1 MRRPAPAGRIVRFSD
16 LDGAAIGVW
25 GAGREIAAFAAELER
40 LLPAARIV
48 AAAFDAPPSPAER
61 EALRSPGARIVA
73 GGEAVRA
80 LRECELV
87 VRSPGVSIH
96 RPELRALRDAGTPVT
111 TATSL
116 WLEEHGGEGVLGVSG
131 TKGKST
137 TAALAGHLARA
148 AGRTVALAGNIG
160 VPAIE
165 LLSREPAQVVVLEL
179 SSYQIADLSR
189 GPEVA
194 LMTNL
199 FREHVDWHG
208 SERAYREDKLRLLA
222 LPGVRG
228 AVLNGREDAGLL
240 AALDGAPR
248 RPGGGAP
255 RLAGGGAP
263 PPAQAD
269 RLGLGVETV
278 LYGVPGGFDVRDG
291 AITRAGGRIAST
303 AELPLRGEHNALNLC
318 GALAGLQA
326 LGVQAPLPLG
336 RALAG
341 FEPLAHRLEEVAE
354 RDGVLWVNDSISTT
368 PESTLAALASFPG
381 RRIVLIA
388 GGQDREQDYA
398 QLARAIAAGEASL
411 IAVPTTGT
419 RLLEAARA
427 AGAPQERLCEAR
439 DLAEAIER
447 ARARARPGEVVL
459 LSPAA
464 PSYDHYRDFE
474 QRGERFRALARA

>member
-1 MRRPAPAGRIVRFSD
+1 MRFSD

-25 GAGREIAAFAAELER
+25 GAGREIGAFAAQLER

-48 AAAFDAPPSPAER
+48 AAAFDAQPSRAEL
-61 EALRSPGARIVA
+61 EALRSPHVRVASGA
-73 GGEAVRA
+73 EAVRA
-80 LRECELV
+80 LRGCELV

-96 RPELRALRDAGTPVT
+96 RAELQALRDAGTPVT

-116 WLEEHGGEGVLGVSG
+116 WLEEHGSGGVLGVSG

-137 TAALAGHLARA
+137 TAALAGRLARA
-148 AGRTVALAGNIG
+148 AGHTVALAGNIG
-160 VPAIE
+160 VPAIA
-165 LLSREPAQVVVLEL
+165 LLEREPAQVVVLEL

-194 LMTNL
+194 LLTNL

-240 AALDGAPR
+240 AALDGATQLALD
-248 RPGGGAP
+248 GAP
-255 RLAGGGAP
+255 QLDGDVPPQLASDGAP

-278 LYGVPGGFDVRDG
+278 LYGVREGWDVRDG
-291 AITRAGGRIAST
+291 AISRAGERVAST

-318 GALAGLQA
+318 GALAGLEA

-336 RALAG
+336 EALAG

-354 RDGVLWVNDSISTT
+354 RGGVLWVNDSISTT

-447 ARARARPGEVVL
+447 ARTRARAGEVVL

-474 QRGERFRALARA
+474 QRGERFRALACA